1 MGAHWNTL
9 ADELQAVIAE
19 RERRRAAA
27 AQVNQATSALPKAQ
41 TAAPGSYLIEAAPSD
56 LGTALVERC
65 LVASEAI
72 RVRRNA
78 AYSHPA
84 SLTSRRSRVTFY
96 PVAEQAAAAS
106 SFPFRWH
113 PPGAEDVRGYL
124 RLKSTTDPLPILV
137 IAPTRLER
145 EGELWAAV
153 LLGYEALSVLP
164 DDMTPPPRQTPTYRG
179 RPSVPRNVSRLPSLP
194 RNPSRRRLSPF
205 LAPSGKTARAH
216 WVTGHI
222 RLLPEGWSCSSEAEK
237 EAAKVGISLGLGET
251 WGRPHARGLAAHE
264 LLTFQWR
271 VPNEAQAIL

>member
-1 MGAHWNTL
+1 MACARCELAGLEPTETSRGIVVGGELALPYSEKGAVSIDALIERFAPEAVSTVAQERLQALLGSQVAIRAGKGSANISLDGAPLAKLTATRATLAYREGGLKADFLTVGAHWNTL

-96 PVAEQAAAAS
+96 PVAEQAGS
-106 SFPFRWH
+106 RFVVPI
-113 PPGAEDVRGYL
+113 
-124 RLKSTTDPLPILV
+124 PL
-137 IAPTRLER
+137 A
-145 EGELWAAV
+145 
-153 LLGYEALSVLP
+153 
-164 DDMTPPPRQTPTYRG
+164 
-179 RPSVPRNVSRLPSLP
+179 
-194 RNPSRRRLSPF
+194 PSRRGGRQRVLTTKVDNRPTPDPGHRTN
-205 LAPSGKTARAH
+205 APRA
-216 WVTGHI
+216 
-222 RLLPEGWSCSSEAEK
+222 
-237 EAAKVGISLGLGET
+237 
-251 WGRPHARGLAAHE
+251 
-264 LLTFQWR
+264 
-271 VPNEAQAIL
+271 